1 MNEKK
6 YPSVIISGLG
16 ISGLITA
23 SLLCKE
29 KIKVECFEPI
39 DISKFHAD
47 QRTTAFLNPAIGVFK
62 EIGIWE
68 KIEPFSQPLKEMEII
83 DAGSKERAGP
93 ASVVFEPKEV
103 NIENFGYNV
112 PNGILRL
119 ELLGWLKK
127 NKNFVLNI
135 GDPIV
140 KHYAFDDNIVV
151 RTAKGKELNGKLLIS
166 CEGKESAIR
175 KREKINTIKTSYNQL
190 AMVFQVSHSKKHKD
204 RTTEILDVGGPFTII
219 PLRTS
224 SKQSKST
231 VVWMDNSDVIN
242 EAYSLENAEFDTL
255 ISKKSLGIRGNIK
268 LVGKRQKW
276 PVSSQFSKTLISK
289 RTVLIAESAHVM
301 PPTGAQGLNTSVED
315 IIALHNICKK
325 ALKNNEDIGSDRV
338 LRQYNIKRFPLTGSK
353 VFGIHL
359 LNKISMTENSFLRIA
374 RKNFLMYLNQSP
386 LLRRTLIKAGLGNKL
401 EKKYILYW

>member
-1 MNEKK
+1 MNKK
-6 YPSVIISGLG
+6 NYPSVIVSGLG

-39 DISKFHAD
+39 DISKVPAD
-47 QRTTAFLNPAIGVFK
+47 QRTTAFLNPAIEVFK
-62 EIGIWE
+62 EIGVWG
-68 KIEPFSQPLKEMEII
+68 KIEPFSQPLREMEII
-83 DAGSKERAGP
+83 DVGSKKKTRP
-93 ASVVFEPKEV
+93 ASVVFKPKEV

-112 PNGILRL
+112 PNTILRS
-119 ELLGWLKK
+119 ELLDWLKK
-127 NKNFVLNI
+127 NQNFVLNI
-135 GDPIV
+135 GDSIV
-140 KHYAFDDNIVV
+140 KHYAFDDNIHV

-190 AMVFQVSHSKKHKD
+190 AMVFQVSHSKQHKD

-219 PLRTS
+219 PLRAAT
-224 SKQSKST
+224 KQSRST
-231 VVWMDNSDVIN
+231 VVWMDNSDVID
-242 EAYSLENAEFDTL
+242 EAYSLKKAEFNSL
-255 ISKKSLGIRGNIK
+255 ISKKSLGIRGTIK
-268 LVGKRQKW
+268 LVGKRQRW

-315 IIALHNICKK
+315 IIALQNICKK
-325 ALKNNEDIGSDRV
+325 ALQNNEDIGADRV

-353 VFGIHL
+353 VFGVHL
-359 LNKISMTENSFLRIA
+359 LNKISMTENRFLRIA
-374 RKNFLMYLNQSP
+374 RKNLLMYLNQSP
-386 LLRRTLIKAGLGNKL
+386 LLRRTLIKAGLGK
-401 EKKYILYW
+401 

>member
-47 QRTTAFLNPAIGVFK
+47 QRTTAFLKPAIGVFK
-62 EIGIWE
+62 EIGIWG

-83 DAGSKERAGP
+83 DAGSKERTGP

-103 NIENFGYNV
+103 NIENFGFNV

-127 NKNFVLNI
+127 NQNFVLNV

-151 RTAKGKELNGKLLIS
+151 RTKKGKELNGKLLIS
-166 CEGKESAIR
+166 CEGRESAIR

-219 PLRTS
+219 PLRTT
-224 SKQSKST
+224 SKQTKST

-315 IIALHNICKK
+315 IIALHNICKT

-359 LNKISMTENSFLRIA
+359 LNKISMTENSLLRIA
-374 RKNFLMYLNQSP
+374 RKKFLMYLNQSS
-386 LLRRTLIKAGLGNKL
+386 LLRKTLIKAGLGK
-401 EKKYILYW
+401 

>member
-29 KIKVECFEPI
+29 KIKVECFEPV
-39 DISKFHAD
+39 DISKFHED
-47 QRTTAFLNPAIGVFK
+47 QRTTAFLNPAIEVFK
-62 EIGIWE
+62 EIGVWE
-68 KIEPFSQPLKEMEII
+68 QIEPFSQPLKEMEII
-83 DAGSKERAGP
+83 DAGSKKKIGP
-93 ASVVFEPKEV
+93 ARVIFKPKEV
-103 NIENFGYNV
+103 NIDNFGYNV
-112 PNGILRL
+112 PNNILRL

-127 NKNFVLNI
+127 NQNFVLNI
-135 GDPIV
+135 GESIAN
-140 KHYAFDDNIVV
+140 HYAFDDNILV
-151 RTAKGKELNGKLLIS
+151 RTSKGKELNGKLLIS
-166 CEGKESAIR
+166 CEGKNSAIR

-190 AMVFQVSHSKKHKD
+190 AMVFQVSHSKKHND

-219 PLRTS
+219 PLRNS

-242 EAYSLENAEFDTL
+242 EAYNLENAEFNTL
-255 ISKKSLGIRGNIK
+255 LSKKSLGIRGNIK

-276 PVSSQFSKTLISK
+276 WVSSQLSKTLISK

-315 IIALHNICKK
+315 IITLHNICKK
-325 ALKNNEDIGSDRV
+325 ALKNNEDIGADRV
-338 LRQYNIKRFPLTGSK
+338 LKQYNRKRLPLTGSK

-359 LNKISMTENSFLRIA
+359 LNKISMTENSFLKIA
-374 RKNFLMYLNQSP
+374 RENFLMYLNRSP
-386 LLRRTLIKAGLGNKL
+386 LLRRTLIKAGLGR
-401 EKKYILYW
+401 

>member
-29 KIKVECFEPI
+29 KIKVECFEPV
-39 DISKFHAD
+39 DISKSHGD
-47 QRTTAFLNPAIGVFK
+47 QRTTAFLKPAIEVFK
-62 EIGIWE
+62 EIGVWE
-68 KIEPFSQPLKEMEII
+68 QIEPFSQPLKEMEII
-83 DAGSKERAGP
+83 DAGSQKKTGP
-93 ASVVFEPKEV
+93 ASVVFKPKEV
-103 NIENFGYNV
+103 NIDNFGYNV
-112 PNGILRL
+112 PNSILRL

-127 NKNFVLNI
+127 NQNFVLNI
-135 GDPIV
+135 GDSIV
-140 KHYAFDDNIVV
+140 KHYAFDDNILV
-151 RTAKGKELNGKLLIS
+151 RTEKGKELKGKLLIS

-175 KREKINTIKTSYNQL
+175 KREKINIIKASYNQL

-204 RTTEILDVGGPFTII
+204 RTTEILDVGGPFTVI
-219 PLRTS
+219 PLRNC
-224 SKQSKST
+224 SKQLKST
-231 VVWMDNSDVIN
+231 VVWMDNSNVID
-242 EAYSLENAEFDTL
+242 EAYSLKNAEFNSL

-276 PVSSQFSKTLISK
+276 RVSSQLSKTLISK

-315 IIALHNICKK
+315 IIALHTICKK
-325 ALKNNEDIGSDRV
+325 ALKNNEDIGADRV
-338 LRQYNIKRFPLTGSK
+338 LRQYYRKRFPLTGSK

-359 LNKISMTENSFLRIA
+359 LNKISMTENSFLRFA

-386 LLRRTLIKAGLGNKL
+386 LLRRSLIKAGLGK
-401 EKKYILYW
+401 

>member
-1 MNEKK
+1 MNKKK

-29 KIKVECFEPI
+29 KIQVECFEPV
-39 DISKFHAD
+39 DISKFRAD

-68 KIEPFSQPLKEMEII
+68 KLEPFSQPLKEMEII
-83 DAGSKERAGP
+83 DAGFKETAGP
-93 ASVVFEPKEV
+93 ASVVFKPKEV
-103 NIENFGYNV
+103 NIENFGFNV

-119 ELLGWLKK
+119 EMLSHLKK
-127 NKNFVLNI
+127 NQNFVLNI

-151 RTAKGKELNGKLLIS
+151 RTEKGKEISGKLLIS

-175 KREKINTIKTSYNQL
+175 KREKINTFKTSYNQL

-242 EAYSLENAEFDTL
+242 EACSLENAEFDTL
-255 ISKKSLGIRGNIK
+255 ISKKSLGIRGKIK

-315 IIALHNICKK
+315 IIALQNLCKK
-325 ALKNNEDIGSDRV
+325 AQKNNEDIGSDKV
-338 LRQYNIKRFPLTGSK
+338 LRQYNIKRLPLTGSK

-359 LNKISMTENSFLRIA
+359 LNKISMTENSFFRIA
-374 RKNFLMYLNQSP
+374 RKNFLMYLNQSL
-386 LLRRTLIKAGLGNKL
+386 LLRKTLIKAGLGK
-401 EKKYILYW
+401 

>member
-62 EIGIWE
+62 EIGIWD

-83 DAGSKERAGP
+83 DAGSQKKVGL

-112 PNGILRL
+112 PNSILRL

-135 GDPIV
+135 GDSIV
-140 KHYAFDDNIVV
+140 KHYAFDDNILV

-175 KREKINTIKTSYNQL
+175 KREEINTIKTSYNQL

-219 PLRTS
+219 PLRDS

-231 VVWMDNSDVIN
+231 VVWMDNSDVID
-242 EAYSLENAEFDTL
+242 EAYSLENAEFNSI

-276 PVSSQFSKTLISK
+276 PVSSQLSKTLISK

-325 ALKNNEDIGSDRV
+325 ALKNNEDIGADRV

-386 LLRRTLIKAGLGNKL
+386 LLKKTLIKAGLGK
-401 EKKYILYW
+401 

>member
-1 MNEKK
+1 MNKKK

-39 DISKFHAD
+39 DISKFNAD

-83 DAGSKERAGP
+83 DAGSQKKVGP

-112 PNGILRL
+112 PNSILRL

-135 GDPIV
+135 RDSIV
-140 KHYAFDDNIVV
+140 KHYAFDDNILV

-175 KREKINTIKTSYNQL
+175 KREEINTIKTSYSQL

-219 PLRTS
+219 PLRDS

-231 VVWMDNSDVIN
+231 VVWMDNYDVIDQ
-242 EAYSLENAEFDTL
+242 AYSLENAEFNSI
-255 ISKKSLGIRGNIK
+255 ISKKSLGVRGNIK

-276 PVSSQFSKTLISK
+276 PVSSQLSKTLISK

-315 IIALHNICKK
+315 IIALQKICKK
-325 ALKNNEDIGSDRV
+325 ALRNNEDIGADRV

-386 LLRRTLIKAGLGNKL
+386 LLKRTLIKAGLGK
-401 EKKYILYW
+401 

>member
-1 MNEKK
+1 MNKKK

-62 EIGIWE
+62 EIGIWG

-93 ASVVFEPKEV
+93 ASVIFEPKEV
-103 NIENFGYNV
+103 NIENFGFNV

-119 ELLGWLKK
+119 ELLRWLKK
-127 NKNFVLNI
+127 NQNFVLNI

-151 RTAKGKELNGKLLIS
+151 RTEKGKELNGKLLIS
-166 CEGKESAIR
+166 CEGRESAIR
-175 KREKINTIKTSYNQL
+175 KREKINIIKTSYNQL

-219 PLRTS
+219 PLRTT

-242 EAYSLENAEFDTL
+242 KAYSLENAEFNTL

-268 LVGKRQKW
+268 IVGKRQKW

-315 IIALHNICKK
+315 IIALQNICKT

-359 LNKISMTENSFLRIA
+359 LNKISMTENSFLRIT
-374 RKNFLMYLNQSP
+374 RKKFLMYLNQSS
-386 LLRRTLIKAGLGNKL
+386 LLRKTLIKAGLGK
-401 EKKYILYW
+401 

>member
-83 DAGSKERAGP
+83 DAGSQKKVGP

-112 PNGILRL
+112 PNSILRL

-135 GDPIV
+135 RDSIV
-140 KHYAFDDNIVV
+140 EHYAFDDSILV

-175 KREKINTIKTSYNQL
+175 KREEINTIKTSYNQL

-242 EAYSLENAEFDTL
+242 EAYSLKNAEFNNL

-276 PVSSQFSKTLISK
+276 PVSSQLSKTLISK

-301 PPTGAQGLNTSVED
+301 PPTGAQGLNTSIQD

-325 ALKNNEDIGSDRV
+325 ALESNKDLGAHSV
-338 LRQYNIKRFPLTGSK
+338 LRQYNINRFPLTASK
-353 VFGIHL
+353 VFGVHL
-359 LNKISMTENSFLRIA
+359 LNKVSMTENSFVKNA
-374 RKNFLMYLNQSP
+374 RKNVLMYLNQSP
-386 LLRRTLIKAGLGNKL
+386 FLRRTLIKAGLGK
-401 EKKYILYW
+401 

>member
-62 EIGIWE
+62 EIGIWG

-103 NIENFGYNV
+103 KIENFGFNV

-127 NKNFVLNI
+127 NQNFVLNI

-140 KHYAFDDNIVV
+140 NHYAFDDNIVV
-151 RTAKGKELNGKLLIS
+151 RTEKGKELNGNLLIS
-166 CEGKESAIR
+166 CEGRESAIR
-175 KREKINTIKTSYNQL
+175 KREKISTIKTSYNQL
-190 AMVFQVSHSKKHKD
+190 AMVFQVSHSKKHKE

-219 PLRTS
+219 PLRTT
-224 SKQSKST
+224 SKQTKST
-231 VVWMDNSDVIN
+231 VVWVDNSDVIN
-242 EAYSLENAEFDTL
+242 KAYSLENAEFDTL

-301 PPTGAQGLNTSVED
+301 PPTGAQGLNTSIED
-315 IIALHNICKK
+315 ITALHNICKT
-325 ALKNNEDIGSDRV
+325 ALKNNQDIGSDRV

-374 RKNFLMYLNQSP
+374 RKKFLIYLNQSP
-386 LLRRTLIKAGLGNKL
+386 LLRKTLIKAGLGK
-401 EKKYILYW
+401 

>member
-47 QRTTAFLNPAIGVFK
+47 QRTTAFLKPAIGVFK
-62 EIGIWE
+62 EIGIWG

-83 DAGSKERAGP
+83 DAGSKERTGP

-103 NIENFGYNV
+103 NIENFGFNV

-119 ELLGWLKK
+119 ELLDWLKK
-127 NKNFVLNI
+127 NQNFVLNV

-140 KHYAFDDNIVV
+140 KHYAFDDYIVV
-151 RTAKGKELNGKLLIS
+151 RTEKGKELNGKLLVS

-219 PLRTS
+219 PLRTT
-224 SKQSKST
+224 SKQTKST

-315 IIALHNICKK
+315 IIALHNICKT

-359 LNKISMTENSFLRIA
+359 LNKISMTENSLLRIA
-374 RKNFLMYLNQSP
+374 RKKFLMYLNQSS
-386 LLRRTLIKAGLGNKL
+386 LLRKTLIKAGLGK
-401 EKKYILYW
+401 

>member
-47 QRTTAFLNPAIGVFK
+47 QRTTAFLNPAIGIFK
-62 EIGIWE
+62 EIGIWGE
-68 KIEPFSQPLKEMEII
+68 IEPFSQPLKEMEII
-83 DAGSKERAGP
+83 DAGNKEKAMP

-103 NIENFGYNV
+103 NVENFGFNV

-151 RTAKGKELNGKLLIS
+151 RTEKGKELNGKLLIS

-219 PLRTS
+219 PLRAS

-231 VVWMDNSDVIN
+231 VVWLDNSEVIN

-255 ISKKSLGIRGNIK
+255 ISKKSLGIRGDIK
-268 LVGKRQKW
+268 LVGKRQTW

-325 ALKNNEDIGSDRV
+325 ALKNNEDIGSDSV
-338 LRQYNIKRFPLTGSK
+338 LRQYNTKRFPLTGSK

-386 LLRRTLIKAGLGNKL
+386 LLRKTLMKAGLGK
-401 EKKYILYW
+401 

>member
-1 MNEKK
+1 MSEKK

-16 ISGLITA
+16 ISGLIAA
-23 SLLCKE
+23 SLLCRE
-29 KIKVECFEPI
+29 KIKVECCEPI
-39 DISKFHAD
+39 DISKFHVD

-83 DAGSKERAGP
+83 DAGSQKKVGQ
-93 ASVVFEPKEV
+93 ASVVFKPKEV

-112 PNGILRL
+112 PNSILRL
-119 ELLGWLKK
+119 TLLGWLKK
-127 NKNFVLNI
+127 NQNFVLNI
-135 GDPIV
+135 GDSIV
-140 KHYAFDDNIVV
+140 KHYAFDDNILV
-151 RTAKGKELNGKLLIS
+151 RTAKGKELSGKLLIS

-175 KREKINTIKTSYNQL
+175 KREKIDTIKTSYNQL

-204 RTTEILDVGGPFTII
+204 RTSEILDVGGPFTII
-219 PLRTS
+219 PLRNS

-231 VVWMDNSDVIN
+231 VVWMDNFAVID
-242 EAYSLENAEFDTL
+242 EAFSLKNAAFDSL
-255 ISKKSLGIRGNIK
+255 ISKKSLGIRGDIK
-268 LVGKRQKW
+268 LIGKRQKW
-276 PVSSQFSKTLISK
+276 PVSSQVSKTLISK

-315 IIALHNICKK
+315 VIALHNICKK
-325 ALKNNEDIGSDRV
+325 AIKNNEDIGADKV
-338 LRQYNIKRFPLTGSK
+338 LRQYARKRLPLTGSK

-359 LNKISMTENSFLRIA
+359 LNKISMTENRFLRIA

-386 LLRRTLIKAGLGNKL
+386 LLRRTLIKAGLGK
-401 EKKYILYW
+401 

>member
-1 MNEKK
+1 MNKKK

-29 KIKVECFEPI
+29 KIKVECFEPV

-83 DAGSKERAGP
+83 DAGSKERAGS

-103 NIENFGYNV
+103 NIENFGFNV

-119 ELLGWLKK
+119 ELFRWLKE

-151 RTAKGKELNGKLLIS
+151 RTKKGKELSGKLLIS

-175 KREKINTIKTSYNQL
+175 KREKINTMRTSYNQL

-231 VVWMDNSDVIN
+231 VVWMDNFDVIN
-242 EAYSLENAEFDTL
+242 EACNLENAEFDTL

-276 PVSSQFSKTLISK
+276 PVSSQFSKTLITK

-315 IIALHNICKK
+315 IIVLHNICKK
-325 ALKNNEDIGSDRV
+325 ALRNNEDIGSDRV
-338 LRQYNIKRFPLTGSK
+338 LRQYNNKRFPLTGSK

-374 RKNFLMYLNQSP
+374 RKKFLMYLNQSP
-386 LLRRTLIKAGLGNKL
+386 LLRKTLIKAGLGK
-401 EKKYILYW
+401 

>member
-1 MNEKK
+1 MLVAKK
-6 YPSVIISGLG
+6 
-16 ISGLITA
+16 
-23 SLLCKE
+23 
-29 KIKVECFEPI
+29 
-39 DISKFHAD
+39 
-47 QRTTAFLNPAIGVFK
+47 QRT
-62 EIGIWE
+62 
-68 KIEPFSQPLKEMEII
+68 
-83 DAGSKERAGP
+83 

-112 PNGILRL
+112 PNSILRL

-135 GDPIV
+135 GDSIV

-231 VVWMDNSDVIN
+231 VVWMDNSDVID
-242 EAYSLENAEFDTL
+242 EAYSLENAEFNSL

-276 PVSSQFSKTLISK
+276 PVSSQLSKTLISK

-325 ALKNNEDIGSDRV
+325 ALKNNEDIGADRV
-338 LRQYNIKRFPLTGSK
+338 LRQYNRKRFPLTGSK

-386 LLRRTLIKAGLGNKL
+386 LLKKTLIKAGLGK
-401 EKKYILYW
+401 